1 MVRTSACS
9 IVKGMVVT
17 GLATHRDTDDQ
28 ALPAA
33 VYLTGPDARAVIET
47 AVRALGGGLHGCRQA
62 YVQYRP
68 GSDLVVRYEALVSWG
83 SRAPVGETLLAATT
97 QNGPPP
103 GTLPVVAEADG
114 RSLEVGVW
122 RWPFD
127 PRLTALTA
135 MVTADSAA
143 ERLAHLVRPPLSLEV
158 VAYRP
163 TERCVVRV
171 TGACGTVIYVKVVDP
186 ATAGAV
192 IDRHRRLLAAGLPV
206 PEIIGGDAEAG
217 WLAMAELPGDTLRLR
232 LKAQQPG
239 WPPAEEY
246 LELVQRL
253 RNVEFND
260 VAPAAPRSVDALG
273 HAAMLGA
280 VVPQQRPRLERLT
293 TMLADAATAAADRVG
308 PTVHGDLYEAQLI
321 VDGGRITGLLDID
334 DAGPGDP
341 LDDLATVLGHLRY
354 RQQTITERRHRDA
367 VRRYADGLRRGFL
380 RAAGNVEAA
389 ELDAVTAGVL
399 VGLATGPF
407 RIQQHNWRHEVRRTL
422 GRAERLLVGSAA
434 PIR

>member
-1 MVRTSACS
+1 MVA
-9 IVKGMVVT
+9 T
-17 GLATHRDTDDQ
+17 GLTQRTTDD

-33 VYLTGPDARAVIET
+33 VHLTGPEARAVVET
-47 AVRALGGGLHGCRQA
+47 AVRAAGGGLHGCRPVH
-62 YVQYRP
+62 VQYRP
-68 GSDLVVRYEALVSWG
+68 GSDLVVRYEAQVSWG
-83 SRAPVGETLLAATT
+83 NHPPVRETLLASTT
-97 QNGPPP
+97 RHGPPP

-127 PRLTALTA
+127 PRLTALTD
-135 MVTADSAA
+135 MVTSDSAA
-143 ERLAHLVRPPLSLEV
+143 ERLAHLVRAPLSLDV

-171 TGACGTVIYVKVVDP
+171 TGACGTTIYVKVVDP
-186 ATAGAV
+186 AAARAV
-192 IDRHRRLLAAGLPV
+192 VDRHRRLLAAGLPV
-206 PEIIGGDAEAG
+206 PEIVGGDADAG

-232 LKAQQPG
+232 LKAHLPG

-246 LELVQRL
+246 LDLVDRL
-253 RNVEFND
+253 RKVELAH
-260 VAPAAPRSVDALG
+260 VSPVTPRTADAVG
-273 HAAMLGA
+273 HAAMLG
-280 VVPQQRPRLERLT
+280 VVLPDQRPRLERL
-293 TMLADAATAAADRVG
+293 ADALAAEAEAAADRVG
-308 PTVHGDLYEAQLI
+308 PIVHGDLYEAQII

-341 LDDLATVLGHLRY
+341 LDDVATVLGHLRY
-354 RQQTITERRHRDA
+354 REQTITERRHRDA
-367 VRRYADGLRRGFL
+367 VRRYADGLRRGFIG
-380 RAAGNVEAA
+380 ASTDIGAA

-422 GRAERLLVGSAA
+422 RRAERLLA
-434 PIR
+434 PTER

>member
-1 MVRTSACS
+1 MVA
-9 IVKGMVVT
+9 T
-17 GLATHRDTDDQ
+17 GLTQRTDDD

-33 VYLTGPDARAVIET
+33 VHLTGPEARAVVET
-47 AVRALGGGLHGCRQA
+47 AVRAAGGGLHGCRPVH
-62 YVQYRP
+62 VQYRP
-68 GSDLVVRYEALVSWG
+68 GSDLVVRYEAQVSWG
-83 SRAPVGETLLAATT
+83 SRSPVRETLLASTT
-97 QNGPPP
+97 RHGPPP

-114 RSLEVGVW
+114 SVLEVGVW

-127 PRLTALTA
+127 PRLSALTE

-143 ERLAHLVRPPLSLEV
+143 ARLGHIVRPPLSLDV

-171 TGACGTVIYVKVVDP
+171 TGACGTTIYVKVVDP
-186 ATAGAV
+186 AVTGAV
-192 IDRHRRLLAAGLPV
+192 VDRHRRLLAAGLPV
-206 PEIIGGDAEAG
+206 PEIVGGDTDAG

-232 LKAQQPG
+232 LKAHQPG

-246 LELVQRL
+246 LDLLDRL
-253 RNVEFND
+253 RKVELAHAAP
-260 VAPAAPRSVDALG
+260 VAPRTADAVG
-273 HAAMLGA
+273 HAAMLG
-280 VVPQQRPRLERLT
+280 VVLPDQRPRLERL
-293 TMLADAATAAADRVG
+293 ADALTAEAGAAADRVG
-308 PTVHGDLYEAQLI
+308 PIVHGDLYEAQII

-341 LDDLATVLGHLRY
+341 LDDVATVLGHLRY
-354 RQQTITERRHRDA
+354 REQTITERRHRDA
-367 VRRYADGLRRGFL
+367 VRRYADGLRRGFIG
-380 RAAGNVEAA
+380 ASTDVGAA

-422 GRAERLLVGSAA
+422 RRAERLLAEPQA
-434 PIR
+434 PGR

>member
-33 VYLTGPDARAVIET
+33 VHLTGPDARAVIET

-103 GTLPVVAEADG
+103 GTLPIVAEADG

-253 RNVEFND
+253 RNVELTD
-260 VAPAAPRSVDALG
+260 MAPVAPRTVGRARTCRDARRRDSRTASPSGATHHDARRCSHGRRRSDRADGARRSPRSPG
-273 HAAMLGA
+273 HRRRRSYHRAS
-280 VVPQQRPRLERLT
+280 
-293 TMLADAATAAADRVG
+293 
-308 PTVHGDLYEAQLI
+308 
-321 VDGGRITGLLDID
+321 
-334 DAGPGDP
+334 
-341 LDDLATVLGHLRY
+341 
-354 RQQTITERRHRDA
+354 RHR
-367 VRRYADGLRRGFL
+367 RRRLRRSARRLGD
-380 RAAGNVEAA
+380 RARPSSVPRADHHRTPPPRARC
-389 ELDAVTAGVL
+389 DVTPTGSVRDSSA
-399 VGLATGPF
+399 GLATS
-407 RIQQHNWRHEVRRTL
+407 
-422 GRAERLLVGSAA
+422 RLPNSTQ
-434 PIR
+434 